1 MTNKLRK
8 RVADILHS
16 EHRVSQTKLR
26 GLSVKDT
33 TELHAIASGTRVPEF
48 RIKALTVLAAT
59 RDQTAGEIFHK
70 ALRDSAA
77 GVEVRAAGATWLS
90 RLGGMAVE
98 GALME
103 SLAVETLPIVQH
115 KIVAGLARVGS
126 VAALR
131 RLADGVQAMDPAV
144 REHAQFAQ
152 SVIAFRAGMTGF
164 ELPVLDATRRLPAP
178 TVANAAVH
186 MTDARPED
194 ALRVI
199 EQTAPDS
206 YGVVGDTEGVAMI
219 QCGRRN
225 LAVAIDAPLRAT
237 PVKRLAG
244 PTIAGLVAVQAE
256 ADGSFATSLLI
267 LTWPNSEGGVHVSVN
282 RPSGRV
288 MYFGEGKIDG
298 DTVRFQLDAVSGP
311 GATETTV
318 TGTLAGG
325 RIVDLQVASGKT
337 MERMRPVPMEVP

>member
-1 MTNKLRK
+1 M
-8 RVADILHS
+8 
-16 EHRVSQTKLR
+16 
-26 GLSVKDT
+26 
-33 TELHAIASGTRVPEF
+33 IAYR
-48 RIKALTVLAAT
+48 
-59 RDQTAGEIFHK
+59 
-70 ALRDSAA
+70 
-77 GVEVRAAGATWLS
+77 
-90 RLGGMAVE
+90 
-98 GALME
+98 
-103 SLAVETLPIVQH
+103 
-115 KIVAGLARVGS
+115 AGLA
-126 VAALR
+126 
-131 RLADGVQAMDPAV
+131 
-144 REHAQFAQ
+144 
-152 SVIAFRAGMTGF
+152 GF

-178 TVANAAVH
+178 AIANTAVH
-186 MTDARPED
+186 ISDARPED
-194 ALRVI
+194 ALRVV
-199 EQTAPDS
+199 EQTRADS

-267 LTWPNSEGGVHVSVN
+267 LTWPNSEMGVHVSVN

-298 DTVRFQLDAVSGP
+298 DAIRFQLDAVNGP

-325 RIVDLQVASGKT
+325 GLTDLKISSGKT
-337 MERMRPVPMEVP
+337 MERMRLVPMEVL